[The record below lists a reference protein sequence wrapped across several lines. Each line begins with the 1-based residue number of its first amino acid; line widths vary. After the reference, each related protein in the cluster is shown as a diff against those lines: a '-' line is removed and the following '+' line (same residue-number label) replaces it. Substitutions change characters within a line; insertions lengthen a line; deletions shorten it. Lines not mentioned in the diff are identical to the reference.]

1 MEPKD
6 IENFNKYSLPYP
18 KEIGS
23 LAFYNNENEI
33 LSKKDELYNLSI
45 ESAKNEFNKLKA
57 IAELINNQAREIQ
70 DQLETSA
77 LVKEAKYNFNPK
89 PNETYWLVKNIENLD
104 LILCILGPNDWSVS
118 PPNNYQYL
126 QKLKY
131 LANGLWQRINT

>member
-6 IENFNKYSLPYP
+6 IENFNKHSLPYP

-23 LAFYNNENEI
+23 LAFYNNEGEI
-33 LSKKDELYNLSI
+33 LSKKDALYKLSI

-77 LVKEAKYNFNPK
+77 LVKQASYNFNPK
-89 PNETYWLVKNIENLD
+89 PNEVYWLVKNKESLE
-104 LILCILGPNDWSVS
+104 LILCILGPTEWSVS
-118 PPNNYQYL
+118 PPNNYEYL
-126 QKLKY
+126 QKLRY
-131 LANGLWQRINT
+131 LANGLWQRISQ